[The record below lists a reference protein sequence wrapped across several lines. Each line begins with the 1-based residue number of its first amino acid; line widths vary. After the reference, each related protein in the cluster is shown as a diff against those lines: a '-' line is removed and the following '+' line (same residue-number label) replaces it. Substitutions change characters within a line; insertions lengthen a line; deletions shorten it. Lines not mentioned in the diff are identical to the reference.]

1 MDDLI
6 VALGLF
12 LFIEGILYALF
23 PSKMKNMLEKL
34 KMISDKQLRS
44 GGIIFALIGFKCS
57 SILVSS
63 SISMKSLKNDTHLS
77 INNLLSIP
85 DESATTSG

>member
-44 GGIIFALIGFKCS
+44 GGIIFALIGFFIIWFIKG
-57 SILVSS
+57 LW
-63 SISMKSLKNDTHLS
+63 
-77 INNLLSIP
+77 
-85 DESATTSG
+85 